1 MNMKLSI
8 IATLLTTLVPS
19 VRGFIVF
26 RHETHVALAASPRPV
41 EALEDA
47 AVLGSKV
54 NLIQRA
60 KEVVGPDIALGMK
73 DGGECLAESFEFVA
87 AVVGPISKQ
96 EFIGALNDFKLAESF
111 DIKENFFNFMTD
123 PMQPNRVWF
132 MSRQTAIFKNDFVG
146 VKATG
151 KELIL
156 PPQIYH
162 VDFNNENKVTEFGFY
177 TADRRVGN
185 TGGLGGAFAY
195 FYGVGKNLG
204 FREAMPYK
212 PSFRFR
218 MLQKLGALAK
228 KMQNK
233 KD

>member
-1 MNMKLSI
+1 
-8 IATLLTTLVPS
+8 
-19 VRGFIVF
+19 
-26 RHETHVALAASPRPV
+26 
-41 EALEDA
+41 
-47 AVLGSKV
+47 
-54 NLIQRA
+54 
-60 KEVVGPDIALGMK
+60 
-73 DGGECLAESFEFVA
+73 
-87 AVVGPISKQ
+87 
-96 EFIGALNDFKLAESF
+96 
-111 DIKENFFNFMTD
+111 
-123 PMQPNRVWF
+123 

-151 KELIL
+151 KELVM

-162 VDFNNENKVTEFGFY
+162 VDFNNENKVIEFGFMV
-177 TADRRVGN
+177 ADRRQGN